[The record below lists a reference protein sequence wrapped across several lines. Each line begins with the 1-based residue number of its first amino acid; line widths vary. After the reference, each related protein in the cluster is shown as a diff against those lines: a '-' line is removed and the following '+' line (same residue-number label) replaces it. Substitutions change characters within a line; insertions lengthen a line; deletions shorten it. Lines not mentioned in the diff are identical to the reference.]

1 MNKRKLSIGISL
13 FAMLVSILSCN
24 APLPTVTE
32 VPAISEDESGSIVIT
47 DTPEIPVPSSTTLR
61 VVYIKGGNVWLWTEG
76 MGNSQLTYTG
86 VDNTP
91 ILSGDGQEIAFL
103 RNGELW
109 VVNADGSAQRQL
121 VSSAFLST
129 LTTGSDIVEVK
140 DFVWKPGAQT
150 IYFNSLVVAG
160 EAGYRIPQVD
170 LYRINT
176 DGGVDA
182 VIMEESPGSGGV
194 PSFSPDGSVI
204 ALVQPDKIKFLVV
217 MDSSS
222 SVPLTFTNI
231 LTYSE
236 WSYIPEVVW
245 QLDSSGIWVVV
256 PASDPLSDPTQPS
269 TLWYIPLSGSPSVVT
284 TFISVPAF
292 ASSPVIAPDG
302 NQVLYLGS
310 DGLNNNLQVRR
321 TDGFETGYTF
331 AEAGQIGIVNWAPDS
346 IHFTYWFP
354 QPSITYIG
362 AVGVVPFY
370 VSDTSPTARMVN
382 WIDDQRV
389 IFISDAGELRF
400 RQVDGASTLIDS
412 NVSDYTFAFW
422 IH

>member
-245 QLDSSGIWVVV
+245 QLDSSGIWV
-256 PASDPLSDPTQPS
+256 LLT
-269 TLWYIPLSGSPSVVT
+269 
-284 TFISVPAF
+284 
-292 ASSPVIAPDG
+292 
-302 NQVLYLGS
+302 
-310 DGLNNNLQVRR
+310 
-321 TDGFETGYTF
+321 
-331 AEAGQIGIVNWAPDS
+331 
-346 IHFTYWFP
+346 
-354 QPSITYIG
+354 
-362 AVGVVPFY
+362 
-370 VSDTSPTARMVN
+370 
-382 WIDDQRV
+382 
-389 IFISDAGELRF
+389 RF
-400 RQVDGASTLIDS
+400 RIQLNHPPSGIFPYPDHLRWLQHLFPYLPSRHPRS
-412 NVSDYTFAFW
+412 
-422 IH
+422 